1 MEELTNDNLKKL
13 IENEDDLPFKK
24 KKSMTASLFRI
35 KLSNCRELY
44 IKAGNWEE
52 AISKAEKRI
61 YSDEIIEKLKI
72 EEADVYYDCE
82 IIEVTKL
89 FGEIIY

>member
-1 MEELTNDNLKKL
+1 
-13 IENEDDLPFKK
+13 
-24 KKSMTASLFRI
+24 MTASLFRI

-72 EEADVYYDCE
+72 EEADEHDVYYDCE

-89 FGEIIY
+89 CGEIIY